1 MNLLFASSHISP
13 TEVLAQFPSEF
24 EDVAFNVLSSMKDL
38 VLDVAY
44 ICKFKIFDVL
54 GDNIYLSN

>member
-13 TEVLAQFPSEF
+13 TDVLAQFPSEF
-24 EDVAFNVLSSMKDL
+24 EDVALNVLSSMKDL

-44 ICKFKIFDVL
+44 IYKFKRYDV
-54 GDNIYLSN
+54 

>member
-13 TEVLAQFPSEF
+13 TDVLAQFPSEF
-24 EDVAFNVLSSMKDL
+24 EDVALNVLSRMKDL

-44 ICKFKIFDVL
+44 IYKFKRYDV
-54 GDNIYLSN
+54 